1 MPVAKDYTVIGTIP
15 IGQVG
20 LSIKLEAATDLD
32 INIYDYSGGTKGK
45 RLVGYC
51 NTPGCDM
58 GTLSDSSAGTMT
70 YAGMTISYSGYNGI
84 DFKFGH
90 ESITV
95 TGATTVPIL
104 MEAYAYEPG
113 VVAVTYAW
121 SATETAC
128 CLKTAACVNSFEKT
142 ISQGNVAVLG
152 DIPAGVKDLYIELS
166 TTVHIDTDTHAQIH
180 MHRCIHMHTRTH
192 KRTHI

>member
-1 MPVAKDYTVIGTIP
+1 
-15 IGQVG
+15 VG

-84 DFKFGH
+84 DFEFGH

-128 CLKTAACVNSFEKT
+128 CLKKAACVNSFEKT

-152 DIPAGVKDLYIELS
+152 DIPGGVKDLYIELS
-166 TTVHIDTDTHAQIH
+166 TTVHIDSYE
-180 MHRCIHMHTRTH
+180 
-192 KRTHI
+192 

>member
-1 MPVAKDYTVIGTIP
+1 VGVRIEPTSFACT
-15 IGQVG
+15 QVG
-20 LSIKLEAATDLD
+20 LTIKLEAATDLD

-128 CLKTAACVNSFEKT
+128 CLKTAACVSSFEKT

-166 TTVHIDTDTHAQIH
+166 TTVHTDTQKEIHTHTPTRAQIH
-180 MHRCIHMHTRTH
+180 RYTLGD
-192 KRTHI
+192 THIHT

>member
-1 MPVAKDYTVIGTIP
+1 
-15 IGQVG
+15 VG
-20 LSIKLEAATDLD
+20 LTIKLEAATDLD
-32 INIYDYSGGTKGK
+32 INIYDYSGGSKGK

-70 YAGMTISYSGYNGI
+70 YAGMTIAYSGYNGLN
-84 DFKFGH
+84 FQFGH

-104 MEAYAYEPG
+104 MEAYAYESG
-113 VVAVTYAW
+113 VVVVTYAW

-128 CLKTAACVNSFEKT
+128 CLKTAVCLDSFEKT
-142 ISQGNVAVLG
+142 ISKGNVAVLG
-152 DIPAGVKDLYIELS
+152 DIPSGVKDLYIELS
-166 TTVHIDTDTHAQIH
+166 TTVHIDTHTYIHRYKHTHTHTRAQTHAHARI
-180 MHRCIHMHTRTH
+180 
-192 KRTHI
+192 